1 MQTPDPVETILAR
14 LMPPALSESGQRSI
28 EALLDE
34 LAAEVPVCQAVP
46 APRPHRGWW
55 IGGIA
60 AAGIA
65 AAWLLPLT
73 VPPTVK
79 PVAAASPE
87 PSAKVVLVGQS
98 GRIESMVDEGWHEE
112 SDGSAMQA
120 LRLNVVEEESV
131 LDKET
136 GIVMQI
142 REPRE
147 EILLMPVSSF

>member
-14 LMPPALSESGQRSI
+14 LMPPALSESGHLSI
-28 EALLDE
+28 EAMLDE
-34 LAAEVPVCQAVP
+34 LAADTPVCQSVP

-55 IGGIA
+55 LGGIA
-60 AAGIA
+60 AAGVA

-73 VPPTVK
+73 FRPSSD
-79 PVAAASPE
+79 PVVNASPE

-136 GIVMQI
+136 GIIMQI